1 VPARKW
7 LGALKGFTWHRAIQ
21 MLGLHDTPFWQDE
34 SYDHLVR
41 DGQFDRIKRYIEN
54 NPVKA
59 GLVST
64 PEDFPRSSAAPGRS
78 PAAGRKACPTIDFSS

>member
-1 VPARKW
+1 MSNHVHMLVTPHVVATKW
-7 LGALKGFTWHRAIQ
+7 LGPLKGFTSHQANQI
-21 MLGLHDTPFWQDE
+21 LGLTGRHFWQDE

-41 DGQFDRIKRYIEN
+41 NGEEFSRIQHYIET

-64 PEDFPRSSAAPGRS
+64 PEKFPWSSRAA
-78 PAAGRKACPTIDFSS
+78 